1 MRNQTKQE
9 TERKWFH
16 ETAPFL
22 FPDTDAVVRLCFV
35 FLFCACLICVRYHGK
50 MEKINNIQYN
60 SISLVGHRPT
70 CRHFASRPKNKFASF
85 FFLCFFSHPL
95 SFYLHFFLLLLFSP
109 GFFFVIIFQSF
120 LFASSFLILLLL
132 LLLIFQIFSF
142 RFCSAFWVPTINA
155 ACFYFVCILFFNS
168 SEEILAMKSNRDRIF
183 RVLGWLQRNSSLD
196 WINSASPKLR
206 PSPQFGWRESQAS
219 PSFSEHLRASLGK
232 NPSTPK
238 IPWWSF
244 DFGTSQKRGIHK
256 NRKSCPIH

>member
-85 FFLCFFSHPL
+85 FFMLLLPSSFLLSSFLSASSFFPRI
-95 SFYLHFFLLLLFSP
+95 FFLLLFFSLFC
-109 GFFFVIIFQSF
+109 
-120 LFASSFLILLLL
+120 LLLL
-132 LLLIFQIFSF
+132 FWFCCCCCCWFFKYF
-142 RFCSAFWVPTINA
+142 RFG
-155 ACFYFVCILFFNS
+155 FVRLF
-168 SEEILAMKSNRDRIF
+168 
-183 RVLGWLQRNSSLD
+183 G
-196 WINSASPKLR
+196 
-206 PSPQFGWRESQAS
+206 SQ
-219 PSFSEHLRASLGK
+219 
-232 NPSTPK
+232 
-238 IPWWSF
+238 
-244 DFGTSQKRGIHK
+244 Q
-256 NRKSCPIH
+256 